1 MKYLLGLG
9 FIVTQKYKKDPT
21 ARVYIDDTFLDELSL
36 SDHPNCK
43 KLWQRDTNIW
53 IYQREYT
60 TYFSKRYDP
69 PVPLFDRLNQDHFP
83 KKWKLYVIDES
94 QLKHKKQLRIEI
106 ENSDSNYT
114 NGFMTKTTLLDFFT
128 FLIPCK
134 FIKFFTKDGESLRDQ
149 FNQAIVDEEY
159 AYTNFPLNLSS
170 VTEMNRREIGYM
182 MLNKMMTKMPSKRK
196 PTTVPYKPRTRD
208 KTIFMRRSEGYPF
221 ALNTF
226 WNGNIVKTH
235 DIGGSGTLTVDLL
248 TRKSNIVTFDNCD
261 AENIEQQK
269 QGKIDQACGF
279 HISEKFFSM
288 AHNNMFDKYLHNE
301 NQ

>member
-1 MKYLLGLG
+1 MKYLLGIG
-9 FIVTQKYKKDPT
+9 FVITQKYKKDPI
-21 ARVYIDDTFLDELSL
+21 ARIFIDDTFIDEISL
-36 SDHPNCK
+36 VDYPNCK

-69 PVPLFDRLNQDHFP
+69 PYPLFDEQRHDHFP

-94 QLKHKKQLRIEI
+94 QLKHKKQLRIQI
-106 ENSDSNYT
+106 DNSDSNYT

-128 FLIPCK
+128 FLIPLP
-134 FIKFFTKDGESLRDQ
+134 FIKFFTKDGEAVRKE
-149 FNQAIVDEEY
+149 FNQAIVDKEY
-159 AYTNFPLNLSS
+159 AYTNFPRNLPS
-170 VTEMNRREIGYM
+170 VTEKNRREIGYQ
-182 MLNKMMTKMPSKRK
+182 MLNKMLTKMFPKRN
-196 PTTVPYKPRTRD
+196 PLTFNYKPD
-208 KTIFMRRSEGYPF
+208 MKVKIWMRKAEGYPF

-226 WNGNIVKTH
+226 WNGNIVESQ
-235 DIGGSGTLTVDLL
+235 DIGGSGSLTVDLL
-248 TRKSNIVTFDNCD
+248 TRESNVVTFDNCD

-269 QGKIDQACGF
+269 QGKIAQACGF

>member
-1 MKYLLGLG
+1 MKYLLGIG
-9 FIVTQKYKKDPT
+9 FVITQKYKKDPI
-21 ARVYIDDTFLDELSL
+21 ARIFIDDTFIDELSL
-36 SDHPNCK
+36 VDCPNCK

-60 TYFSKRYDP
+60 NYFSKQY
-69 PVPLFDRLNQDHFP
+69 VPGYRLFDEQSNDHFP
-83 KKWKLYVIDES
+83 KKWKLYVIDET
-94 QLKHKKQLRIEI
+94 QLKHKKQLRIQI
-106 ENSDSNYT
+106 SNSDSNYT

-128 FLIPCK
+128 FLIPLK
-134 FIKFFTKDGESLRDQ
+134 FIQFFTKDGEAVRKE

-159 AYTNFPLNLSS
+159 AYSNFPLNLAS
-170 VTEMNRREIGYM
+170 VNEKNRQEIGYM
-182 MLNKMMTKMPSKRK
+182 MLNKMLTKMPSKLDPIK
-196 PTTVPYKPRTRD
+196 WAYGSSPVQPTY
-208 KTIFMRRSEGYPF
+208 MRRAEGYPF

-226 WNGNIVKTH
+226 WNGNIVETH
-235 DIGGSGTLTVDLL
+235 DIGGSGDLTVDLL
-248 TRKSNIVTFDNCD
+248 TRESNVVTFDNCD